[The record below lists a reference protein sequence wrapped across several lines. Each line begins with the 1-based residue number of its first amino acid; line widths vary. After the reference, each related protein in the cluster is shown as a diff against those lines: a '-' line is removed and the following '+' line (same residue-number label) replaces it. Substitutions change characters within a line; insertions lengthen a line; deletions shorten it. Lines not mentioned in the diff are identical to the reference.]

1 MAEKKTTKKRKL
13 KKTKVYECL
22 YHDRWYDDLGKG
34 VLCHHPQLP
43 NECICSQDCEYMYSE
58 RMCPGYKKGNHVGT
72 WVISKAEKDDAKKF
86 KETIERRKKEAEEE
100 TERRERAELKRLKEK
115 YEN

>member
-1 MAEKKTTKKRKL
+1 MSEKKTKKKAP

-22 YHDRWYDDLGKG
+22 YHERWYDDLGKD

-43 NECICSQDCEYMYSE
+43 NECMCSKECEYMYSE

-72 WVISKAEKDDAKKF
+72 WVFSKAEKEDAKKF
-86 KETIERRKKEAEEE
+86 KETIELRKRKAAEEL
-100 TERRERAELKRLKEK
+100 ERKEREMLAYLKEK
-115 YEN
+115 YES

>member
-1 MAEKKTTKKRKL
+1 MKKKP

-22 YHDRWYDDLGKG
+22 YHERWYDDLGKG
-34 VLCHHPQLP
+34 VLCYHPQLP
-43 NECICSQDCEYMYSE
+43 NECMCSKECEYMYSE

-72 WVISKAEKDDAKKF
+72 WVISKAEKEDAKKF
-86 KETIERRKKEAEEE
+86 KETIERKKREAEEE